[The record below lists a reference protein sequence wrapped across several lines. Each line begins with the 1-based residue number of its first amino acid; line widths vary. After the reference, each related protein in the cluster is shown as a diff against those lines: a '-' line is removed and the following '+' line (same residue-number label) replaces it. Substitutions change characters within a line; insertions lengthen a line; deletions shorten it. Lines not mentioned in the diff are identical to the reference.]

1 MKILLTMWSDPAIYL
16 ATIFTA
22 QMLSERGISVE
33 LVYRTPT
40 PSLDVAGEV
49 NFGSR
54 TRLQPIGDGHTNWRD
69 KIDYVSFI
77 VKTITF
83 AWREKPDAVIGYNK
97 LGIIAAFIA
106 TRLCPNTRLIYHNF
120 DFDVSTETLGLL
132 SRLLKR
138 FELFAARCA
147 DLTIFPAPGRAAEYK
162 AMARLTRKPL
172 SVLNCYRRSMPK
184 QKTGEL
190 KRLLDSKGLCF
201 DRLVVRLG
209 MIGPYHGIEATI
221 RSVLEWKGN
230 WGLILAG
237 FPDVFFMDEMQ
248 KLVQN
253 LDLSNKVLI
262 LPSVSYSLWYD
273 CLYSAHLGISLYEPF
288 NVSHAYMG
296 GTSQKLN
303 SYLVAGIPSIVSN
316 SPDFISFVEQYGTSK
331 IAEATDPHSI
341 AKAVNS
347 LLSDPKEYAVYCR
360 AVKNAFE
367 SEFNFEKQFI
377 PILRHLVDVSK
388 IGI

>member
-1 MKILLTMWSDPAIYL
+1 MKVMLIMWSDPAMYL
-16 ATIFTA
+16 AIIFTA

-49 NFGSR
+49 NFGDR
-54 TRLQPIGDGHTNWRD
+54 TRLRPIGGGHTGWRD
-69 KIDYVSFI
+69 KIDYIIFI
-77 VKTITF
+77 VKALTL

-106 TRLCPNTRLIYHNF
+106 TRLRPNIRLIYHNF
-120 DFDVSTETLGLL
+120 DFDVSTGTLGLL
-132 SRLLKR
+132 SRLLRR
-138 FELFAARCA
+138 FELVSARCA

-162 AMARLTRKPL
+162 AMARLTREPL
-172 SVLNCYRRSMPK
+172 SVMNCYTLSMPK

-190 KRLLDSKGLCF
+190 QRLLDGKGLRF

-237 FPDVFFMDEMQ
+237 FPDISFMDEMQ
-248 KLVQN
+248 ELVQN
-253 LDLSNKVLI
+253 LDLGNKVVM

-273 CLYSAHLGISLYEPF
+273 CLYSAHLL
-288 NVSHAYMG
+288 
-296 GTSQKLN
+296 TK
-303 SYLVAGIPSIVSN
+303 
-316 SPDFISFVEQYGTSK
+316 T
-331 IAEATDPHSI
+331 
-341 AKAVNS
+341 
-347 LLSDPKEYAVYCR
+347 
-360 AVKNAFE
+360 
-367 SEFNFEKQFI
+367 
-377 PILRHLVDVSK
+377 
-388 IGI
+388 